1 MRALVPVVAVLSS
14 PAFACAVCGA
24 GEDRTQESYLAM
36 TIVISLLPLAML
48 AGIVGWVVY
57 RYRAAE
63 REEKAVGSS
72 AP

>member
-1 MRALVPVVAVLSS
+1 MRALAPVVALMAS

-36 TIVISLLPLAML
+36 TIFISLMPLAML
-48 AGIVGWVVY
+48 AGIVGFIVY